1 MKALEYAL
9 LFLIFIFSFICFI
22 SLKGINFDSLY
33 LNRYFMDKL
42 YKRNKFFGYKE
53 IQMNVYFENFKNIKV
68 FFIKI
73 ASQEHLFL
81 IKIYSSFLSF
91 FAVNFLG
98 ILFKTNFLVAS
109 IILAAVAYFLP
120 TEIIRGRIIKVKNK
134 IYLELSDFIDLLS
147 SLISAGLT
155 LNESINY
162 IIENYKGEIRRLL
175 KIMKIKRMEGFSE
188 KESFE
193 FIAKI
198 SFCDEFRNLTKVLIQ
213 SEKIGYPIKDVLRD
227 ISKDIRNSMKD
238 NLKIKAEKLESNLI
252 VIIFIFIFVP
262 MLLIFIAP
270 VIPQINLFLN

>member
-42 YKRNKFFGYKE
+42 YKRNKFISYKE

-73 ASQEHLFL
+73 DSMEHLFL

-91 FAVNFLG
+91 FAVNFFG

-109 IILAAVAYFLP
+109 IILAAVSYLLP
-120 TEIIRGRIIKVKNK
+120 TEIIRGRIIKLKNK

-198 SFCDEFRNLTKVLIQ
+198 SFCDEFRNLTTVLIQ